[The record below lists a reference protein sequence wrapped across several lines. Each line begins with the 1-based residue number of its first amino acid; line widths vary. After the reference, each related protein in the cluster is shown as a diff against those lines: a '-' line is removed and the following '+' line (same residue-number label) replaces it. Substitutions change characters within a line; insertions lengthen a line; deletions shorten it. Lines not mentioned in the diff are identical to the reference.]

1 MVIKILWF
9 GLAFMVAGCG
19 KGLVTLDYLTPSEID
34 GIQIWLDADFYFSKG
49 AVDGTDIFTTYSIGH
64 EWPSEA
70 GMGFPVFFR
79 TGAASDPI
87 FRTSLCPN
95 NQPAID
101 FSGGSIAYYDNTSFK
116 FTEPLTGVTIFTLL
130 SNGTNVVQGHFG
142 MTSNATSSYSTT
154 DRYILFGQA
163 ASGFTSFYLNDGTG
177 GTPAM
182 IDFVT
187 STDFLGYQL
196 WWSQAE
202 GRMEVTEIAGQTTT
216 SHTTNT
222 SLNSFN
228 PDSIFE
234 IGRASW
240 GNSVGQICEIIVYN
254 RALSNEEMADVR
266 QYLLNKYTSG
276 S

>member
-1 MVIKILWF
+1 
-9 GLAFMVAGCG
+9 
-19 KGLVTLDYLTPSEID
+19 
-34 GIQIWLDADFYFSKG
+34 
-49 AVDGTDIFTTYSIGH
+49 
-64 EWPSEA
+64 
-70 GMGFPVFFR
+70 
-79 TGAASDPI
+79 
-87 FRTSLCPN
+87 
-95 NQPAID
+95 
-101 FSGGSIAYYDNTSFK
+101 
-116 FTEPLTGVTIFTLL
+116 
-130 SNGTNVVQGHFG
+130 
-142 MTSNATSSYSTT
+142 
-154 DRYILFGQA
+154 
-163 ASGFTSFYLNDGTG
+163 
-177 GTPAM
+177 M